1 MPAEDRRHSEIT
13 RRQNSRTESKPTHF
27 SDRDDA
33 RTLEGASTSNSGTG
47 RDADALSDQ
56 TVEEPGDL
64 SNADRARSDVATTE
78 DMTVALVGLPNVDLS
93 EFVYSHQLASGP
105 DEQPI
110 RQIALFDIENRG
122 NGPLRWQAAKTKF
135 IGTDGYTYRQAHES
149 LDPAKLGPGCHTR
162 QVEVEPGRKARFVT
176 LVEELPP
183 GVEIAEVVQTV
194 PGRGRRQSRRVEL
207 SVA

>member
-13 RRQNSRTESKPTHF
+13 RRQNARTESKPTHF

-33 RTLEGASTSNSGTG
+33 RTLDGASTSTTGTDTNT
-47 RDADALSDQ
+47 DAFADRTAQ
-56 TVEEPGDL
+56 GPGDL
-64 SNADRARSDVATTE
+64 SNADGARSDVATTE
-78 DMTVALVGLPNVDLS
+78 DMTVALVGLPRVELS
-93 EFVYSHQLASGP
+93 EFVYSHQLPSGP

-110 RQIALFDIENRG
+110 RQVALFDIENRG
-122 NGPLRWQAAKTKF
+122 TGPLRWQAAKTKF

-162 QVEVEPGRKARFVT
+162 QIEVEPGRKARFVT

-194 PGRGRRQSRRVEL
+194 PGRGRRESRRLEL